1 MAGNAVEIE
10 RLRRELAETNRRIR
24 ELEESYGVRLEQ
36 EIAVIRDEF
45 AQSLAVQQEDVS
57 GRFQELEQSMCDA
70 YLREVEDMRAR
81 YEELEAA
88 ARDQEEQ
95 LNRQIHELEQ
105 EQAEF
110 FRQRAAS
117 KRKLEDVACRNLER
131 LRRFVESAC
140 SYPVDRFFPHTL
152 QRYIDA
158 GQEAQQLMERGLF
171 SLAAAKADVARMA
184 VERLESDTAAK
195 VLELELMFRR
205 YQEKLL
211 SIRRDLASDSYRRL
225 LDDSGNV
232 ILQLSETDV
241 DYWSDQ
247 LYDQLL
253 QSLERHQRNVDGG
266 VDGWLEQNAGEEIPV
281 VLALD
286 REMQRL
292 DSIPQKLRICV
303 SYALSACDCYN
314 YSAQVRDLAE
324 ELLREQN
331 YTFSEVSFGA
341 CKDGN
346 NSSAGYRDYARSYLC
361 KAVCFQPGG
370 NADFREERRITFTKR
385 YGSGGWDVCS
395 IILVP
400 RRSYDAVSMDMF
412 LKLESDYL
420 PDIVQDRLIWMFQEH
435 GLRLR
440 PLEQPAQ
447 AATDPD
453 RPLNLGAVEQFYG
466 VPRERELTAKYSYSV
481 SSPILTP
488 GQTPIVKQ

>member
-24 ELEESYGVRLEQ
+24 ELEKSYGDRLEQ
-36 EIAVIRDEF
+36 EIDVIRDEF
-45 AQSLAVQQEDVS
+45 AQSMAAQQEDVS
-57 GRFQELEQSMCDA
+57 CRFQELEQSMCDA
-70 YLREVEDMRAR
+70 YLREVEDMRTQYA
-81 YEELEAA
+81 ELEAA

-95 LNRQIHELEQ
+95 LNRRLREMEQ

-110 FRQRAAS
+110 FRQRTAS
-117 KRKLEDVACRNLER
+117 ERKLEGVARRNLEKLER
-131 LRRFVESAC
+131 SVESAC
-140 SYPVDRFFPHTL
+140 RYPVDRFFPHAL

-158 GQEAQQLMERGLF
+158 GEEAQRLMEQGLF
-171 SLAAAKADVARMA
+171 SLAAAKTDVACMA
-184 VERLESDTAAK
+184 VAKLESDTAAK
-195 VLELELMFRR
+195 IRELELMFRR
-205 YQEKLL
+205 YRENLS

-253 QSLERHQRNVDGG
+253 QSLEQHQRNVDGG
-266 VDGWLEQNAGEEIPV
+266 VAGWLERNAGEEVPP

-292 DSIPQKLRICV
+292 DGIPQKLRICI
-303 SYALSACDCYN
+303 SYALSACDGYN

-324 ELLREQN
+324 ELLRQQN
-331 YTFSEVSFGA
+331 YAFSEVSFGA

-346 NSSAGYRDYARSYLC
+346 DSSAGYRDYAREYLS

-370 NADFREERRITFTKR
+370 HADFREERRITFTKR
-385 YGSGGWDVCS
+385 YGSGSQDVCS

-400 RRSYDAVSMDMF
+400 RRSYDVVSTDMF

-420 PDIVQDRLIWMFQEH
+420 PDIVQDRLIRMFQEH
-435 GLRLR
+435 GLRQLQ
-440 PLEQPAQ
+440 PLERPAQ
-447 AATDPD
+447 AATAPD
-453 RPLNLGAVEQFYG
+453 RPLSLGAVERFYG
-466 VPRERELTAKYSYSV
+466 VPREKELTAKYSYS
-481 SSPILTP
+481 I
-488 GQTPIVKQ
+488 

>member
-1 MAGNAVEIE
+1 MAGNAAEIE
-10 RLRRELAETNRRIR
+10 RLRRELAETSRRIR
-24 ELEESYGVRLEQ
+24 ELEESCGVRLEQ

-45 AQSLAVQQEDVS
+45 AQSLAAQQEDVS
-57 GRFQELEQSMCDA
+57 SRFRELEQSMCDA
-70 YLREVEDMRAR
+70 YLREVEDMRMR

-88 ARDQEEQ
+88 AREQEEQ
-95 LNRQIHELEQ
+95 LNRRISEMEQ

-110 FRQRAAS
+110 FRQQAAS
-117 KRKLEDVACRNLER
+117 ERKQEDVARRNLER
-131 LRRFVESAC
+131 LKRSVESAC
-140 SYPVDRFFPHTL
+140 GYPVDCFFPHAL

-158 GQEAQQLMERGLF
+158 GKEAQRLMERGLF
-171 SLAAAKADVARMA
+171 SLAAAKADVACMA

-195 VLELELMFRR
+195 IHELELMFRR
-205 YQEKLL
+205 YRENLS
-211 SIRRDLASDSYRRL
+211 SIRRYLASDSYRRL
-225 LDDSGNV
+225 LDDNGDV

-253 QSLERHQRNVDGG
+253 QSLEQHQRNVDGG
-266 VDGWLEQNAGEEIPV
+266 VDGWLERNAGNELPL

-346 NSSAGYRDYARSYLC
+346 DNSAGYRDYAKNYLC
-361 KAVCFQPGG
+361 KAVCSQPGG

-385 YGSGGWDVCS
+385 YGSGGQDVCS

-420 PDIVQDRLIWMFQEH
+420 QDIVQDRLIRMLQEH
-435 GLRLR
+435 GLHRLR
-440 PLEQPAQ
+440 PLERQAQ

-453 RPLNLGAVEQFYG
+453 RPLNLGAVERFYG
-466 VPRERELTAKYSYSV
+466 VPQERELTAKYSYSV
-481 SSPILTP
+481 SRPISATS
-488 GQTPIVKQ
+488 